1 MLKYFPNLT
10 VFYQQYPSANINDT
24 GYVISAD
31 SSEIIGTPGI
41 PWDSICFI
49 ETEKLIW
56 THGKFFAEPNEIT
69 EETIRNWGFSK
80 TNGTLTGVSFNG
92 SNVPSEN
99 GIASITANIPAEVT
113 ENTVSGWGF
122 TKNAGTVTGVTM
134 NGASKGTSGVVDLGN
149 VLTSFTEEDP
159 TVATYIKNILES
171 DITNWNSVSSKESN
185 SNKVTS
191 ISASSTDTQYPSA
204 KAVQNKINSL
214 DGSASIASVSN
225 DVVTIKTGVSE
236 ADGIISNDTGTDIVL
251 AKVAKTGSPSDITVQ
266 YNNENVSLQ
275 TALANIKTDIN
286 TAAST
291 GTQYIVSSNSSN
303 TPSSAGGSLA
313 ASATTSGKVY
323 LVPNGTDSYEQWIT
337 TQSGSTYS
345 WTSLGSTTMDL
356 NGVAKIITLNG
367 KQYAVGEGTTLV
379 DLGTVVTSVTGQTS
393 ISNGNTEYVHTVV
406 NTTNDSN
413 TGANVSS
420 LETQVKIGNV
430 STGTTGLATATDVKT
445 NLDNKIIIRTWSNS

>member
-1 MLKYFPNLT
+1 MANNVRSFIINSLNKFNEYL
-10 VFYQQYPSANINDT
+10 QQNILPSYSNKQSDWNTSNAND
-24 GYVISAD
+24 D
-31 SSEIIGTPGI
+31 SYIKNKPTI
-41 PWDSICFI
+41 P
-49 ETEKLIW
+49 
-56 THGKFFAEPNEIT
+56 P
-69 EETIRNWGFSK
+69 
-80 TNGTLTGVSFNG
+80 
-92 SNVPSEN
+92 
-99 GIASITANIPAEVT
+99 EVT
-113 ENTVSGWGF
+113 ESTVASWGF
-122 TKNAGTVTGVTM
+122 TKNTGTVTGVKM
-134 NGASKGTSGVVDLGN
+134 NGTSKGTSGIVDLGN

-171 DITNWNSVSSKESN
+171 DISNWNSVSSKESN

-204 KAVQNKINSL
+204 KAVQNKISSL

-225 DVVTIKTGVSE
+225 DIVTIKAGVSE
-236 ADGIISNDTGTDIVL
+236 ADGIISNDSGTDIVL

-291 GTQYIVSSNSSN
+291 GTQYIVSNSIATTPNSTTYNGN
-303 TPSSAGGSLA
+303 TGTLA
-313 ASATTSGKVY
+313 ASGTTSGKVY

-356 NGVAKIITLNG
+356 SGVAKIITLNG
-367 KQYAVGEGTTLV
+367 KQYAVSEGTTLV
-379 DLGTVVTSVTGQTS
+379 DLGTVVTSVTGQSNIT
-393 ISNGNTEYVHTVV
+393 NGNTEYVHTVV

-430 STGTTGLATATDVKT
+430 STGTTGLATASDVKT